1 MLSAENRPVSGW
13 PTPEAVRLAIFMR
26 TGGCDADSVAIS
38 AILSVRLFRSNDT
51 LPWLALPPPARI
63 CANAASTSLVIRC
76 CV

>member
-13 PTPEAVRLAIFMR
+13 PTPEAVRLATFKR

-38 AILSVRLFRSNDT
+38 SIRSVRLFRSNDT